1 VPAPK
6 TAVELAGPVVQPEKG
21 AVAIV
26 YAVSIV
32 VLSPHQDPVEAV
44 TGQF

>member
-1 VPAPK
+1 MPVPK
-6 TAVELAGPVVQPEKG
+6 TVAEVAGPVVQPVKG

-32 VLSPHQDPVEAV
+32 VLSPHQDPVEVV

>member
-1 VPAPK
+1 VPVPK
-6 TAVELAGPVVQPEKG
+6 TVAEVAGPVVQAVKG

-26 YAVSIV
+26 YALSIV
-32 VLSPHQDPVEAV
+32 VLSPHQDPVEVV